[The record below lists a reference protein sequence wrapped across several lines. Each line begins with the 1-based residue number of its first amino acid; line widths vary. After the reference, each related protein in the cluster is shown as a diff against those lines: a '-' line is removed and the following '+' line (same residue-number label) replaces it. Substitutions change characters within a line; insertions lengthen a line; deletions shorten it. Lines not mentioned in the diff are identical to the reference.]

1 MKLLSDKSN
10 NVTQDF
16 NDLDKEDVIGVLN
29 LQMQLLIEED
39 VFASFD
45 ECVNM
50 WARYSNNL
58 AASWLIMPKSGKDIL
73 AYIKSDDFF
82 VSLEDSARCFY

>member
-1 MKLLSDKSN
+1 MRLLSEQSGS
-10 NVTQDF
+10 VTQDF

-29 LQMQLLIEED
+29 LQKQLLIEED

-50 WARYSNNL
+50 WAKHSFNL
-58 AASWLIMPKSGKDIL
+58 AASWLIMPSSGASIL
-73 AYIKSDDFF
+73 NYIKNDDLF
-82 VSLEDSARCFY
+82 VSLEDSARGF